1 MDFKALLPNQII
13 TTTSNQTEIAPQGP
27 NTCHFVYFAAN
38 FSIVKECLK
47 TATDDQSDDLSLFG

>member
-47 TATDDQSDDLSLFG
+47 TATDDQSDD